1 MELPQ
6 RMRQKNKTTTKQ
18 KPAQAVGSSTVNGD
32 ETAPALEEIAPN
44 GDLVLIVQHDLH
56 PVAAAAT
63 SPTSNGTATTSE
75 CTYVVRCEALRHAS
89 PYFRMLLD
97 PHKFGEGKMVA
108 EKHRQMA
115 DKDERAAR
123 RSLDGIHQTD
133 GRQSLSS
140 RHKSNGHD
148 FPEGKNSTNGQHS
161 LEDLPMITIK
171 DIGRTS
177 SVKTI
182 RGLMGDFLRVLH
194 GLDPLASQPAP
205 PLVNIA
211 NLCVVADRFDALE
224 ALRAYFKSK
233 RTLQLL
239 DGKTPSL
246 ATKSLSEEKTRQRL
260 FVGLMLHDP
269 YWVWHASLRL
279 MHQGWIDRLSPDTAS
294 QWWDLPSGIEEE
306 LLFRRECILETFQ
319 SVQSYFLD
327 LYCSRERQCKL
338 GYDSSG
344 ECDIFQLGQMVRF
357 LRKINSLELAGTL
370 LPVVSDAEDELQ
382 AAYDGDVANI
392 IDSMRQ
398 CPEYQI
404 DKNHHHCGLRTRLMP
419 ILDLIEYSLT
429 EVAVCLTCWTECR
442 SDYAWSQ
449 VKRPL
454 IWKRDSVGSSMVQK
468 YNMRQ
473 SQSHLFKHL
482 ESRDMFM
489 AVDRVWTS
497 R

>member
-1 MELPQ
+1 
-6 RMRQKNKTTTKQ
+6 
-18 KPAQAVGSSTVNGD
+18 
-32 ETAPALEEIAPN
+32 
-44 GDLVLIVQHDLH
+44 
-56 PVAAAAT
+56 
-63 SPTSNGTATTSE
+63 
-75 CTYVVRCEALRHAS
+75 
-89 PYFRMLLD
+89 MLLD
-97 PHKFGEGKMVA
+97 PNKFGEGKMVA
-108 EKHRQMA
+108 EKHKQMA
-115 DKDERAAR
+115 DKDERAVRHSVEAK
-123 RSLDGIHQTD
+123 DQTNR
-133 GRQSLSS
+133 RQSSS
-140 RHKSNGHD
+140 SMDKSSGHNSSV
-148 FPEGKNSTNGQHS
+148 GKDRTNAQHF
-161 LEDLPMITIK
+161 LEDLPTITIK

-194 GLDPLASQPAP
+194 GLDLSTTQQPP
-205 PLVNIA
+205 PLVNVA
-211 NLCVVADRFDALE
+211 NLCVVADRFDALDVM
-224 ALRAYFKSK
+224 RAYFKSK
-233 RTLQLL
+233 RTLQSL

-279 MHQGWIDRLSPDTAS
+279 IHQGWVNRILPVTAP

-344 ECDIFQLGQMVRF
+344 ECDVFQLGQMVRF

-370 LPVVSDAEDELQ
+370 LPVVSDAEEELQ
-382 AAYDGDVANI
+382 EAYDGDVAAI

-404 DKNHHHCGLRTRLMP
+404 DKNHHHCGLRTRLMT

-442 SDYAWSQ
+442 GDYAWSQ

-468 YNMRQ
+468 YNVRQ

-482 ESRDMFM
+482 ETRDMFM

>member
-1 MELPQ
+1 MDLPQ
-6 RMRQKNKTTTKQ
+6 RTRQKNAPSTKQ
-18 KPAQAVGSSTVNGD
+18 KLSGQAVLIPNKD
-32 ETAPALEEIAPN
+32 ETPPAFGYIVPN
-44 GDLVLIVQHDLH
+44 GDLLLIVEHDLH
-56 PVAAAAT
+56 T
-63 SPTSNGTATTSE
+63 TATTSE
-75 CTYVVRCEALRHAS
+75 CTYIVRCDTLRDAS
-89 PYFRMLLD
+89 SYFRMLLD
-97 PHKFGEGKMVA
+97 PHKFGEGRMVA
-108 EKHRQMA
+108 EKHKQMA
-115 DKDERAAR
+115 EKEKSNVR
-123 RSLDGIHQTD
+123 RSLENKDQNGGQQT
-133 GRQSLSS
+133 
-140 RHKSNGHD
+140 
-148 FPEGKNSTNGQHS
+148 
-161 LEDLPMITIK
+161 LEDKDRVEGQSSPEELPTIK
-171 DIGRTS
+171 IKYIGRTS
-177 SVKTI
+177 SVKSI

-194 GLDPLASQPAP
+194 GADLSTPQP

-211 NLCVVADRFDALE
+211 NLCVVADRFDALDVMK
-224 ALRAYFKSK
+224 AYFKSK
-233 RTLQLL
+233 RTLQAL
-239 DGKTPSL
+239 DGKTPSQ
-246 ATKSLSEEKTRQRL
+246 ATKSLPEEKTRQRL
-260 FVGLMLHDP
+260 FIGLLLHDP
-269 YWVWHASLRL
+269 YWVWHSSLRL
-279 MHQGWIDRLSPDTAS
+279 IHQGWVNRSLPQTLP
-294 QWWDLPSGIEEE
+294 QWWDLPMGVEDE

-357 LRKINSLELAGTL
+357 FKKINSLELAGTL
-370 LPVVSDAEDELQ
+370 LPFPCDAEEELEG
-382 AAYDGDVANI
+382 AYDGDVATI

-419 ILDLIEYSLT
+419 LLDLIEYSLT

-442 SDYAWSQ
+442 QEYAWSQ

-454 IWKRDSVGSSMVQK
+454 IWKKDSVGSSMVQR

-489 AVDRVWTS
+489 AKDRLWSS

>member
-1 MELPQ
+1 MELPH
-6 RMRQKNKTTTKQ
+6 RTRQKNRPTTKQ
-18 KPAQAVGSSTVNGD
+18 KPGQAVDSSTANG
-32 ETAPALEEIAPN
+32 ETPSAFEEIVPN
-44 GDLVLIVQHDLH
+44 GDLILVVQHDLH
-56 PVAAAAT
+56 PLPTAT
-63 SPTSNGTATTSE
+63 TASPLTGLTTTSE
-75 CTYVVRCEALRHAS
+75 CTYVVRCDALRHAS

-108 EKHRQMA
+108 EKHKQMA
-115 DKDERAAR
+115 DRDERASR
-123 RSLDGIHQTD
+123 RSSDGKNQTN
-133 GRQSLSS
+133 GHHSS
-140 RHKSNGHD
+140 NSKDKSNGD
-148 FPEGKNSTNGQHS
+148 DSPAGKDRPNGHHA
-161 LEDLPMITIK
+161 LEDLPTITIK

-182 RGLMGDFLRVLH
+182 RGLMGDFLRILH
-194 GLDPLASQPAP
+194 GLDPLTSQPAP
-205 PLVNIA
+205 PLVNVA
-211 NLCVVADRFDALE
+211 NLCVVADRFDALD
-224 ALRAYFKSK
+224 AMRAYFKSK

-279 MHQGWIDRLSPDTAS
+279 IHQGWINRLSPDTAP

-344 ECDIFQLGQMVRF
+344 ECDVFQLGQMVRF

-370 LPVVSDAEDELQ
+370 LPAASDGEEELQ
-382 AAYDGDVANI
+382 EAYDEDVATI

-442 SDYAWSQ
+442 GDYAWSQ

-482 ESRDMFM
+482 ETRDMFM